1 MNPWKKA
8 LLDLLF
14 PCCCPG
20 CGKMTDA
27 EAPWCEDCIRLFWHP
42 RLLSRSHDRALEGC
56 YACCQYEEGIR
67 RCIIGLKYNGKKE
80 YESSF
85 PMLLDRFP
93 WWARL
98 KNYDVAVP
106 VPLSGERKKERGYNQ
121 CDLIFQTYMKTLGKR
136 YDPDMLVR
144 IRPTETQSLL
154 DQESRKAN
162 VRGVFHINWGR
173 DIRGE
178 NILLLDDVYT
188 TGATMHEAA
197 RELKR
202 AGASSVMGLVM
213 ASGAD

>member
-1 MNPWKKA
+1 
-8 LLDLLF
+8 
-14 PCCCPG
+14 
-20 CGKMTDA
+20 
-27 EAPWCEDCIRLFWHP
+27 
-42 RLLSRSHDRALEGC
+42 
-56 YACCQYEEGIR
+56 
-67 RCIIGLKYNGKKE
+67 
-80 YESSF
+80 
-85 PMLLDRFP
+85 
-93 WWARL
+93 
-98 KNYDVAVP
+98 
-106 VPLSGERKKERGYNQ
+106 
-121 CDLIFQTYMKTLGKR
+121 MKTLGKR

-162 VRGVFHINWGR
+162 VRGVFHINRGR